1 MFFDIIQKFS
11 LFVILTWVTIG
22 NAEEGRKPHIL
33 FVIVD
38 DFGWG
43 DIGYHR
49 EKPTPEILTPTMNDL
64 ATKEGVIL
72 NRHYVH
78 MACTPSRSAF
88 QTGRL
93 PVHVVT
99 KLCDPCDINGAIPRN
114 MTGIASKLKE
124 AGYDTHVVGK

>member
-1 MFFDIIQKFS
+1 MLLLARMNN
-11 LFVILTWVTIG
+11 LFGILLAILFTRAQSTI
-22 NAEEGRKPHIL
+22 KPNIL

-49 EKPTPEILTPTMNDL
+49 ETPTSEVLTPTMDRL
-64 ATKEGVIL
+64 ATIEGVIL

-78 MACTPSRSAF
+78 MTCTPSRSAF

-93 PVHVVT
+93 PVHVIT
-99 KLCDPCDINGAIPRN
+99 ELADPCDINGAIPRN
-114 MTGIASKLKE
+114 MTGIATKLKA
-124 AGYDTHVVGK
+124 AGYETHEVGK